1 MCKSLPLPP
10 QHGVVDNNQ
19 VAEEIPETQAEE
31 VVRSQ
36 IQETIK
42 YQQEEIAETQVEG
55 LVNSQIQEIKAIV
68 NKSHKKHK
76 IVANGQQIKTITKTE
91 IIGMSIKKLSS
102 ENNKM

>member
-1 MCKSLPLPP
+1 M
-10 QHGVVDNNQ
+10 
-19 VAEEIPETQAEE
+19 TQAEE

-36 IQETIK
+36 TQETIK
-42 YQQEEIAETQVEG
+42 YQQEEIVETQAEG
-55 LVNSQIQEIKAIV
+55 VVKSQIQEIKAIV

-76 IVANGQQIKTITKTE
+76 IVANREQIKTITNNRINKMQESMRPSNLLYKKLTKTE